1 MLVAAA
7 NITMWSA
14 PWDIFGGYYSGKS
27 LSVAAQDASPAG
39 LAFSS
44 DGTKV
49 YVLGFEK
56 VRVSQYTLSTAW
68 DISTGSYAS
77 KSLSVSTQDETSQ
90 DLAFSPD
97 GTKVY
102 VLGDSNNRI
111 YQYELI

>member
-27 LSVAAQDASPAG
+27 LSVAAQDANPYG

-44 DGTKV
+44 DGTKIYIV
-49 YVLGFEK
+49 
-56 VRVSQYTLSTAW
+56 
-68 DISTGSYAS
+68 GS
-77 KSLSVSTQDETSQ
+77 
-90 DLAFSPD
+90 
-97 GTKVY
+97 
-102 VLGDSNNRI
+102 SNDTI